1 MFTVSDIIHLIQ
13 YYHQF
18 SSYDSAEQ
26 DVETFRLESLRGAAS
41 FTSSSF
47 CGIPPSTTA
56 SDIEKKLGVAQPP
69 LLRESPSSSL
79 YDAAKLLI
87 QTHARRVPLLD
98 HDTETGH
105 EVIVSILTQYRL
117 LKFISINVGVPS
129 VSHSRVSSVT
139 RFV

>member
-41 FTSSSF
+41 FTSSSL

-129 VSHSRVSSVT
+129 VSRSRVSSVT